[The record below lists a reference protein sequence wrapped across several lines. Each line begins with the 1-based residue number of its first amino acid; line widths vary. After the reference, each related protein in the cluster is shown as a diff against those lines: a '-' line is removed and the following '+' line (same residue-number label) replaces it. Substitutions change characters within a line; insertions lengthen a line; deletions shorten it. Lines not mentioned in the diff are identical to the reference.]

1 MRLTFAICR
10 AGAHGLQSSAAQTC
24 RPGPLTRRR
33 PCNSQ
38 SRSQAATKLP
48 VSRFPILAL
57 SICSNLFRISNFG
70 FRISGSAGLRFAWLC
85 LCGALLAAP
94 AVFARVNVVTL
105 PGRDTVQLTIYNS
118 ADLTMVKET
127 RTLTL
132 RKGLNR
138 LEFSWANTLIDP
150 TSVEFRAL
158 THADAVDVLD
168 ASFPSRV
175 ANTLEW
181 RIQSEFAGEVRVE
194 IRYFTSGI
202 TWSADYVAEA
212 VKTEKAMTLAGAVR
226 VANRS
231 GEDYENAQVR
241 LVVGVIRLVEQIAT
255 LARQAEGRESLRAGD
270 VLARHTLAING
281 RTDLGAVFD
290 DFAAKADGK
299 PKEIVKESLSEYFL
313 YTVEGHDTIPTGWSK
328 RLPSF
333 KTPDVPITSY
343 YKFEKERWGDAV
355 MRYYRFTNS
364 EPSKL
369 GKEPLPDGEVK
380 AFRLVTD
387 DNLYAFVGRTSV
399 KYIPVNETVEMEL
412 GNDREVL
419 VKPTLVNWEKTNLQF
434 DGNGNVKG
442 WTVKET
448 WQVEV
453 QNSKEID
460 VVLDVRRNFNGDW
473 SLKTDAAHEKVD
485 ATKVKFVLPLHPRE
499 KRQFSYELTT
509 NHGANATR

>member
-1 MRLTFAICR
+1 MALPAQERPRPTRRPSRLT
-10 AGAHGLQSSAAQTC
+10 G
-24 RPGPLTRRR
+24 
-33 PCNSQ
+33 
-38 SRSQAATKLP
+38 
-48 VSRFPILAL
+48 
-57 SICSNLFRISNFG
+57 
-70 FRISGSAGLRFAWLC
+70 LC
-85 LCGALLAAP
+85 LLLLLAAAP
-94 AVFARVNVVTL
+94 GALARVSVVTL

-118 ADLTMVKET
+118 ADLTLVKET
-127 RTLTL
+127 RVLTF

-158 THADAVDVLD
+158 SHADAVDVLD
-168 ASFPSRV
+168 VSFPPRV

-181 RIQSEFAGEVRVE
+181 RIQSEVAGEVQVE

-202 TWSADYVAEA
+202 TWTADYVAEA
-212 VKTEKAMTLAGAVR
+212 TKAEKAMTLAGAVR
-226 VANRS
+226 VTNHS

-241 LVVGVIRLVEQIAT
+241 LVVGVIRLVEDIAT
-255 LARQAEGRESLRAGD
+255 LAKKSEGKDKVPRGQVSTWAD
-270 VLARHTLAING
+270 
-281 RTDLGAVFD
+281 FD
-290 DFAAKADGK
+290 NDGK
-299 PKEIVKESLSEYFL
+299 VDLFRAFGAATTRAATKAKEIVKEGISEYFL
-313 YTVEGHDTIPTGWSK
+313 YTVEGRDTIPTGWSK

-343 YKFEKERWGDAV
+343 YKFEKERWGEAV

-380 AFRLVTD
+380 AFRVVTD
-387 DNLYAFVGRTSV
+387 DKLYGFVGRTAV

-412 GNDREVL
+412 GSDLEVL
-419 VKPTLVNWEKTNLQF
+419 VKPTLMNWEKTNLQF

-453 QNSKEID
+453 QNSKDID
-460 VVLDVRRNFNGDW
+460 AVLDVRRNFAGDW
-473 SLKTDAAHEKVD
+473 ALKTDATYEKVD
-485 ATKVKFVLPLHPRE
+485 ANKVKFVLPLKARE
-499 KRQFSYELTT
+499 KRQFSYDLTT
-509 NHGANATR
+509 NFGSSATR